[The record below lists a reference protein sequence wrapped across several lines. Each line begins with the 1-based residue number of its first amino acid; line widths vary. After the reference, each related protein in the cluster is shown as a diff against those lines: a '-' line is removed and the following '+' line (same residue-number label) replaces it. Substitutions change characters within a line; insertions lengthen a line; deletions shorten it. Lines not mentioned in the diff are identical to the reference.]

1 MSSWRQTFKRMNHEE
16 CVGVC
21 VCLWVCRNSTTRN
34 ITQTLPTF
42 LLVKSQCFSSVSA
55 WLHYFDFS
63 DCSMSF
69 QKDALLWWGSS
80 VATAKVNPP
89 GPQDYKVPSIYLSC
103 ILPGSRAKKDNVT
116 SRSDNMPWYCG
127 PTLIEAAGMATKCP
141 RGEHLPCSPAKRYY
155 SEMFQMFVKTR
166 LNWGVIMIDYAFHVI
181 IF

>member
-16 CVGVC
+16 RVGVC
-21 VCLWVCRNSTTRN
+21 VCVRVFVGVSDFHYPQHYPD
-34 ITQTLPTF
+34 IAYIIAGQ
-42 LLVKSQCFSSVSA
+42 VKSQCFSSVSA

-63 DCSMSF
+63 DYSMSF
-69 QKDALLWWGSS
+69 QKDALLWWGSI

-141 RGEHLPCSPAKRYY
+141 RDEHLPCSPAKWY
-155 SEMFQMFVKTR
+155 
-166 LNWGVIMIDYAFHVI
+166 
-181 IF
+181 